1 MLHKIYDSLLALTYP
16 QACQICENSVENLA
30 NGIACRSCWE
40 KTRIFSGAETL
51 CGKCGRFLQSKP
63 SNFKTFCH
71 LCDEHFYD
79 SACAVGIYENAL
91 SASVLN
97 LKREPFIAKR
107 LQNLFVSRFENSDFQ
122 DISLLVP
129 VPLSKRRF
137 FERGFNQASVLA
149 DILAKQ
155 TSIKLDQQ
163 SLIRKVH
170 TPMHRTAMDNKA
182 REMSVKN
189 AFEVKRPKFIEGK
202 KILLVDDV
210 FTSGATVS
218 NCAKTLKKCGADK
231 IYVFTLAKT
240 L

>member
-1 MLHKIYDSLLALTYP
+1 MLHKVYDSLLALAYP
-16 QACQICENSVENLA
+16 QVCQICENSVENLA
-30 NGIACRSCWE
+30 DGVACRSCWK
-40 KTRIFSGAETL
+40 KTRIFSGTETL
-51 CGKCGRFLQSKP
+51 CGKCGRFLQPKP

-79 SACAVGIYENAL
+79 SACGVGIYENAL
-91 SASVLN
+91 SASVLH
-97 LKREPFIAKR
+97 LKREPFIAR
-107 LQNLFVSRFENSDFQ
+107 HLQNLFVSRFENSDFQ

-149 DILAKQ
+149 GILVKQ
-155 TSIKLDQQ
+155 TGIKLDEQ
-163 SLIRKVH
+163 SLIRKIH
-170 TPMHRTAMDNKA
+170 TPMHRAAMDNKA
-182 REMSVKN
+182 REMSVRN
-189 AFEVKRPKFIEGK
+189 AFEVKRPKFIEGE